1 MVENQWRELYMAAV
15 VEVDRN
21 KLRQRVQ
28 AAEDALRAR
37 ASLDG
42 PIARDERIA
51 MEDAMSAL
59 RVLKREWQQN
69 SSR

>member
-1 MVENQWRELYMAAV
+1 MVENRWRELYMAAV
-15 VEVDRN
+15 LEVDRN

-51 MEDAMSAL
+51 SAL